1 MMIKRR
7 VSALLTMIILVLMSG
22 CGPIMS
28 TSNLENAKDAIAKA
42 DGVDAATRAPYEYY
56 MAQEYYRK
64 ASELWGYSQF
74 GYSAEYAQKAFDMA
88 KAATEKAT
96 TSPWKS
102 PLLGQN

>member
-7 VSALLTMIILVLMSG
+7 VSALLTMITLVLMSG

-28 TSNLENAKDAIAKA
+28 TSNIETAKDAIAKA
-42 DGVDAATRAPYEYY
+42 DAVNASTKAPYEYY
-56 MAQEYYRK
+56 MAQEYLRK
-64 ASELWGYSQF
+64 ADELWGYSQF
-74 GYSAEYAQKAFDMA
+74 GYSADYAQKAFEMA

-102 PLLGQN
+102 PLLGQ